1 MFEQKIF
8 INSSE
13 VDQYK
18 NLKVSSFFKL
28 FQDIAVLDCE
38 QLGFGQ
44 NFTIKNNLMWVIT
57 RVFVN
62 FIRMPKYQ
70 ETVVFKTYAGKTMR
84 IIYPRYLEVR
94 SLDGELLIQ
103 MSTSWALINAEKR
116 GISLNSYDI
125 PHHKFDNELP
135 IPKKMN
141 LEQGNLKASHIITY
155 TDCDLNLHLNNT
167 RYIDYII
174 DIFDSSF
181 YKNNIVSSIQ
191 IDYQNEVKEKETLD
205 LYTDYNDDTLK
216 VVGKVNNKTSFEAK
230 IDFKK
235 IDEDLV

>member
-18 NLKVSSFFKL
+18 NLKISSFFKL

-38 QLGFGQ
+38 QLGYGQ
-44 NFTIKNNLMWVIT
+44 IFTVKNNLMWVIT
-57 RVFVN
+57 RVHVN

-70 ETVVFKTYAGKTMR
+70 ETVIFKTYAGKTMR

-103 MSTSWALINAEKR
+103 MSTSWTLIDAVKR
-116 GISLNSYDI
+116 SICLKSFDI
-125 PHHKFDNELP
+125 PYHKLDNELS
-135 IPKKMN
+135 IPKKIN
-141 LEQGNLKASHIITY
+141 IEQGNLKASHFISY

-174 DIFDSSF
+174 DLFDSSF
-181 YKNNIVSSIQ
+181 YKDNLVSSIR
-191 IDYQNEVKEKETLD
+191 IDYLNEVKEKEKLD
-205 LYTDYNDDTLK
+205 LYTTFDEGCLE
-216 VVGKVNNKTSFEAK
+216 VIGKVKDKTSFEAK

-235 IDEDLV
+235 FNSNLD